1 MKNLKLNNIY
11 KLSDSTININF
22 TYNDKEIDFFL
33 NKDNISKIKKC
44 LNTNK
49 ISKALDNLKK
59 YTNEKLTN
67 LKKKVISEN
76 KLKDFLE
83 ANSIKYSFIGQY
95 LINVEIGNINY
106 LLDFYNNNIDNYSL
120 IDSYDNTEKTIESD
134 NLNSD
139 SDNLINKIKVLN
151 KNFPTDMEGLLNFS
165 LNNKQLLKPVLQ
177 VLNSNTDNFLGN
189 IFENFGI
196 DYNLK
201 NNINIDK
208 ETSNISKCLKVI
220 EELNNN
226 DISLLKA
233 NDFPK
238 FNYLVTQIW
247 NQIKQIVVILNKMN
261 SDNDQGFLSKLK
273 DKINEIGFQDEKD
286 KNILKKVAELYV
298 SSIIDVLV
306 NYNFNLMD
314 SKFLELNIIL
324 QSENIESKKELIR
337 DKLLKILKN
346 NSLLYKDFFKNYFTE
361 DEIFNVFSQFN
372 KLIKFNVVLNSLEK
386 KSISQLIILIN
397 ELTNECLTN
406 ISVSQSKINL
416 ESIFKFNEET
426 IVPEFIKDIN
436 YEINLRNYYNQHQ
449 KLICLVEPDF
459 NCFEKNIIFIYNENI
474 LNYKKKELSTLLLK
488 FHEEIQFRLSIIKK
502 VI

>member
-11 KLSDSTININF
+11 RLSDSTININF
-22 TYNDKEIDFFL
+22 TYNDKEIDFYL

-59 YTNEKLTN
+59 YTNEKVTN

-83 ANSIKYSFIGQY
+83 GYSIKYSFIGHY
-95 LINVEIGNINY
+95 LINVELGNVNY
-106 LLDFYNNNIDNYSL
+106 LLDFYNNNIDSYSL
-120 IDSYDNTEKTIESD
+120 IDSYDNTERTIESD
-134 NLNSD
+134 NENSE

-208 ETSNISKCLKVI
+208 ETNNISKCLKVI

-226 DISLLKA
+226 DISLLKP
-233 NDFPK
+233 NDYPK

-261 SDNDQGFLSKLK
+261 SDNDHGFLSKLK
-273 DKINEIGFQDEKD
+273 DKINEIGFLDEKD
-286 KNILKKVAELYV
+286 KNIIKKVSELYV

-306 NYNFNLMD
+306 NYNYNLMD
-314 SKFLELNIIL
+314 SKFLELNIVL
-324 QSENIESKKELIR
+324 QSENIDSKKELIKE
-337 DKLLKILKN
+337 KLTKILKN
-346 NSLLYKDFFKNYFTE
+346 NSVLYKNFFKNYFTE

-372 KLIKFNVVLNSLEK
+372 KLIKFNVVLNSLDK

-406 ISVSQSKINL
+406 VDILQSKINL
-416 ESIFKFNEET
+416 ENIFKFNEET

-449 KLICLVEPDF
+449 KLICLVDPDF